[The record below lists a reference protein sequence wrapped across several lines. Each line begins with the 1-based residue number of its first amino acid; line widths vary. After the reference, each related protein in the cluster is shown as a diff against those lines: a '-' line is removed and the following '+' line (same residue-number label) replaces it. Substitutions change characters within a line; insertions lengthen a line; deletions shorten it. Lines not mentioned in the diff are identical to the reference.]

1 MYYTYILYSKKLN
14 RYYVGSTQ
22 DLSSRLLRHNC
33 GDGCKYTK
41 VGIPWDL
48 VYSESYCTRKEAVN
62 RELFIKKKKSRV
74 YIEQLIASVG

>member
-1 MYYTYILYSKKLN
+1 MTTFFVYPPYCNVLYLYSKKLN

-41 VGIPWDL
+41 VGMPWDL
-48 VYSESYCTRKEAVN
+48 VCFFVIN
-62 RELFIKKKKSRV
+62 IFMV
-74 YIEQLIASVG
+74 